1 MLTQRTLKRLPE
13 AAAVLLILVLAF
25 TLALD
30 AKLQE
35 ETRWIEHT
43 LEVKSVVSDYEAA
56 ISAAESGQRGFL
68 MSGEES
74 YLDPYNQ
81 ALTELPKIRA
91 RLRALVSDSAE
102 QVANVD
108 ALATETETRLKLLAD
123 NISSRRADNT
133 AEVQASF
140 QAHRGQAVMLTVL
153 SRLKL
158 LNDIERSKLAARRS
172 AAEASAHTLK
182 WVVALGVL
190 LLVASLGFWI
200 LSARRQERVLTE
212 TNVSLRESI
221 EQAEAAAAQIRQMQ
235 KMEAI
240 GQLTGGIAH
249 DFNNMLAIIV
259 GGIQLATRRIKNGEA
274 GADQYL
280 GTALEGAQRAA
291 SLVKRMLAFSKQQP
305 LTPSVLDV
313 NKLVA
318 GMSELIDRA
327 LGETIKMETVLAGGL
342 WRANVD
348 PSQLEN
354 AILNLCVNARDAM
367 PEGGHLT
374 VETANSHLDETYCRA
389 HPGVAAGQYVL
400 LAVTDNGEGMSAS
413 TLQKAFDPFFST
425 KAAGKG
431 TGLGL
436 SQVYGF
442 VKQSG
447 GHIKI
452 YSEPGHGTTVK
463 VYLPRHFGEPA
474 AEANP
479 VATPEPVKVQ
489 ATILV
494 VEDEPAVR
502 SVTAAHLK
510 DAGYTV
516 IEASDGKTA
525 LEILSNG
532 TRIDLLLTD
541 IVMPGMNGRKLADAA
556 LKDRPNLRVLFMTGF
571 TRNAVVHNGVVD
583 QGVTLLTKPFTS
595 DELCG
600 VVQKLLT

>member
-1 MLTQRTLKRLPE
+1 M
-13 AAAVLLILVLAF
+13 LLIIVLAF

-30 AKLQE
+30 ARLQE

-43 LEVKSVVSDYEAA
+43 LEVKSVVSDYEAVV
-56 ISAAESGQRGFL
+56 SAAESGQRGFL

-74 YLDPYNQ
+74 YLEPYNL
-81 ALTELPKIRA
+81 ALIELPKIRA
-91 RLRALVSDSAE
+91 RLRSLVSDSAE
-102 QVANVD
+102 QLANVD
-108 ALATETETRLKLLAD
+108 ALATETESRLGLLAE
-123 NISSRRADNT
+123 NITSRRTGNS

-140 QAHRGQAVMLTVL
+140 QAHRGQAVMMTVL
-153 SRLKL
+153 NRLKL
-158 LNDIERSKLAARRS
+158 LNDIERQKLTERRS
-172 AAEASAHTLK
+172 TAEASAHALK

-221 EQAEAAAAQIRQMQ
+221 EQAEASAAQIRQMQ

-259 GGIQLATRRIKNGEA
+259 GGIQIATRRIKKGEA
-274 GADQYL
+274 GAEQYL

-374 VETANSHLDETYCRA
+374 VETANSHLDESYCRA
-389 HPGVAAGQYVL
+389 HPGVPAGQYVL

-425 KAAGKG
+425 KVAGKG

-452 YSEPGHGTTVK
+452 YSEPDHGTTVK

-474 AEANP
+474 AEA
-479 VATPEPVKVQ
+479 ATIAAPEPVKVQ

-502 SVTAAHLK
+502 SLTAAHLK

-525 LEILSNG
+525 LEVLANG
-532 TRIDLLLTD
+532 MRVDLLLTD

-556 LKDRPNLRVLFMTGF
+556 LQDQPNMRVLFMTGF

-583 QGVTLLTKPFTS
+583 QGVTLITKPFTS

>member
-1 MLTQRTLKRLPE
+1 MPTQRSLQRLPE
-13 AAAVLLILVLAF
+13 AAAGLLILVLA
-25 TLALD
+25 LALSLD
-30 AKLQE
+30 ARLQE

-43 LEVKSVVSDYEAA
+43 LEVKSVVSDYEASIA
-56 ISAAESGQRGFL
+56 AAESGQRGFL

-74 YLDPYNQ
+74 YLEPYNL
-81 ALTELPKIRA
+81 ALVELPKIRA
-91 RLRALVSDSAE
+91 RLKSLVSDSAE
-102 QVANVD
+102 QVANVER
-108 ALATETETRLKLLAD
+108 LAAETETRFNYLAN
-123 NISSRRADNT
+123 NIVSRRAGNS
-133 AEVQASF
+133 AEVLESF
-140 QAHRGQAVMLTVL
+140 QSHRGQAVMLKVL
-153 SRLKL
+153 SILKL
-158 LNDIERSKLAARRS
+158 LNDNENAKLAERRAIAESSAR
-172 AAEASAHTLK
+172 TLK
-182 WVVALGVL
+182 LVIALGVL
-190 LLVASLGFWI
+190 LLVSSLGLWI
-200 LSARRQERVLTE
+200 VSARRQQSALTAA
-212 TNVSLRESI
+212 NASLRESI
-221 EQAEAAAAQIRQMQ
+221 EQADAAASQIRQMQ

-259 GGIQLATRRIKNGEA
+259 GGIQLASRRIKKGEV
-274 GADQYL
+274 GAEQYL
-280 GTALEGAQRAA
+280 SNALEGTQRAA

-305 LTPSVLDV
+305 LTPAVIDV

-348 PSQLEN
+348 ASQLEN

-367 PEGGHLT
+367 LNGGHLT

-389 HPGVAAGQYVL
+389 HPGVPSGQYVL
-400 LAVTDNGEGMSAS
+400 IAVTDNGEGMSAQ

-463 VYLPRHFGEPA
+463 VYLPRHFGEPTVDPA
-474 AEANP
+474 PIAQ
-479 VATPEPVKVQ
+479 PEKTTVQ
-489 ATILV
+489 ATILI

-502 SVTAAHLK
+502 AVTAAHLR
-510 DAGYTV
+510 DAGHTV
-516 IEASDGKTA
+516 VEAGDAKSA
-525 LEILSNG
+525 LAVLSRG
-532 TRIDLLLTD
+532 DKIDLLLTD
-541 IVMPGMNGRKLADAA
+541 IVMPGMNGRKLADEA
-556 LKDRPNLRVLFMTGF
+556 LKQQPSMRVLFMTGF

-600 VVQKLLT
+600 VVQRLLA